1 MNNIH
6 RTLTLMAALLPVA
19 AYSLPPESPALWRE
33 VTGVIHN
40 ASLPQPNY
48 FTRPHQPAWRT
59 TSDGRIG
66 LIVEGG
72 GTEGGTPRF
81 GLFIP
86 EKMTQPFLNNPAGS
100 FTMSSTSFKWLDGYA
115 TPSAASSQFTL
126 PNTFDGV
133 RRGVSH
139 AALWETA
146 PCTAVLNST
155 TGLYEDVYTIKV
167 MGTTNWTITPAPTPP
182 AIASHTQYF
191 VTPIKIYVQNPK
203 TVNASIRSIVRDT
216 SAPNAGATVGG
227 PDYTFSGN
235 TFEPIIVGDGRLLIT
250 RVGTGSLP
258 WTDPVSGVAHTG
270 QGCDIVYSY
279 YTGGTEADPTQWT
292 NILPI
297 SHAPFDSRIN
307 TKFGFAMAQF
317 RDPEGTLIP
326 DGEDIGG
333 SYPWMDRE
341 ARNLFFETVFD
352 QLHYAGTDGVWNQS
366 RYPQTGVP
374 EETPTYK
381 PEDGGKHQGI
391 SFCGLWSH
399 GKIVMIDNVMN
410 DMDYAIGAGDNS
422 NPLLAGPEQRLVQL
436 YQAGTGPLG
445 TENGWL
451 RLSYGRSTLRMPQ
464 GENDNANII
473 ESLENQMN
481 YRKYVKPTSVRDV
494 AWPMTVGKNS
504 DEVSFDDYVDP
515 DAFIIANMTGLLTF
529 VNNGTSGNYFSH
541 WSGWNGSTHVF
552 SNSVKLQN
560 AATAPATRWVTPK
573 NGLVIGP
580 GRLEPAA
587 NGGVHGKGF
596 WMDGTVGLEFTVPT
610 QPAGVNVSANDW
622 YVGVFVDCRHTDDT
636 VERRLATFP
645 DGTMVS
651 IVGRHQ
657 ILYTTAAGVVV
668 NRISLPLVLTTTPV
682 TALNDLLPDTA
693 WAHLAFQIRK
703 AGTEV
708 DFHLNG
714 LIFNRWSDA
723 YTPLFQMSVGKLTLG
738 RPASTTIAGFNG
750 WLDDF
755 KVIAHSVDLETA
767 CNHANG
773 TLIGLPSTYT
783 ADWKTKF
790 ADRFPSWAHDE
801 ITKVLKANG
810 ETTYPKYACFYNYQ
824 QDNAANS
831 FTIPAG
837 TVSLRPSIH
846 FPEGPLLYNKPRPHS
861 VQNQFCITCHK
872 TTGNGVGNGGLDL
885 DALAFDSTY
894 NADQDPRRQPTQPP
908 RRVYGQI
915 PAGLVDTTNLPAAA
929 TTLPAGG
936 QLIDQWM
943 LGAFGGTTAVQ
954 TFTVVDAN
962 TGKDLVDITN
972 TGTIDPA
979 KLGSTNLTIR
989 ANLNTA
995 QGYVNMQYDATTVNQ
1010 RLLPPYAVFGNGTNP
1025 LAGQVLTVGAHSVK
1039 ATPQYGTLNTLNFTV
1054 AGNTSRIVAGYRSDY
1069 KTHSPLPGW
1078 SYHWNANGP
1087 ITSPANYVNMAWT
1100 TGGNKYS
1107 GKGNVA
1113 FPEAATDG
1121 SYVSLTSTGGHPGRG
1136 TTQGQT
1142 NDRFAIAAY
1151 TVKLAGYYGISNGF
1165 VTSSTSASNGG
1176 QVIVYTETNNGA
1188 SFTQKLNGTYV
1199 GGGTL
1204 NITALNVGQL
1214 QAGDTIYV
1222 CVGPNTADG
1231 SDSFSIDYSI
1241 YCNEIANPL

>member
-1 MNNIH
+1 MNIH
-6 RTLTLMAALLPVA
+6 RTLTLAALMLPITV
-19 AYSLPPESPALWRE
+19 YSLAPESPAVWRE
-33 VTGVIHN
+33 VTGVIHD
-40 ASLPQPNY
+40 ATLAQPNY

-59 TSDGRIG
+59 TADGRIG

-86 EKMTQPFLNNPAGS
+86 EKLTAPFLNNPAGS

-115 TPSAASSQFTL
+115 SASAASSQFTL

-155 TGLYEDVYTIKV
+155 TGQYEDVYTIKV

-182 AIASHTQYF
+182 AIPSHTQYF

-203 TVNASIRSIVRDT
+203 TVNATIRSIVRDT
-216 SAPNAGATVGG
+216 SAPNAGATVAG

-250 RVGTGSLP
+250 RVGSPSLA

-279 YTGGTEADPTQWT
+279 YTGGTPADPTQWT
-292 NILPI
+292 NIIPI
-297 SHAPFDSRIN
+297 SHAPYDTRIN
-307 TKFGFAMAQF
+307 TTFGFALQPF

-399 GKIVMIDNVMN
+399 GKVVMIDNAMN
-410 DMDYAIGAGDNS
+410 DMDYAIGAGDNT

-436 YQAGTGPLG
+436 FQANSGPLG
-445 TENGWL
+445 TESGWL
-451 RLSYGRSTLRMPQ
+451 RLGYGRSTLRMPL

-473 ESLENQMN
+473 ESLENQFN
-481 YRKYVKPTSVRDV
+481 YRQFVKPISVRDV
-494 AWPMTVGKNS
+494 AWPMSVGKNS

-529 VNNGTSGNYFSH
+529 NNNGTGGNTFTH
-541 WSGWNGSTHVF
+541 WSGWNTTTHVF
-552 SNSVKLQN
+552 SNAVKLQN
-560 AATAPATRWVTPK
+560 AATPPATRWVTPK
-573 NGLVIGP
+573 NGLVLGA

-587 NGGVHGKGF
+587 TGGVHGKGF
-596 WMDGTVGLEFTVPT
+596 WMDGTIGLEFTVVA
-610 QPAGVNVSANDW
+610 QPVNPSTKDW
-622 YVGVFVDCRHTDDT
+622 YVGLFVDSRVTDDT
-636 VERRLATFP
+636 VERRIATFP
-645 DGTMVS
+645 DGTMIS
-651 IVGRHQ
+651 IIGRHQ
-657 ILYTTAAGVVV
+657 IRYTTATGNVV
-668 NRISLPLVLTTTPV
+668 NKISLPVALTTTPV
-682 TALNDLLPDTA
+682 TQLNDLLPDTG

-714 LIFNRWSDA
+714 LIYNRWKDGV
-723 YTPLFQMSVGKLTLG
+723 TPLFQLPAGKLTLG
-738 RPASTTIAGFNG
+738 RPASTAVTGFTG

-755 KVIAHSVDLETA
+755 KVIAHTVDLETA

-790 ADRFPSWAHDE
+790 ADRFPSWTHDE
-801 ITKVLKANG
+801 ITKQLKANG
-810 ETTYPKYACFYNYQ
+810 EATYPKYACFYDRT
-824 QDNAANS
+824 QDNVAHR

-837 TVSLRPSIH
+837 TVSLRQSIH
-846 FPEGPLLYNKPRPHS
+846 FPEGPLYYNKPRPHS
-861 VQNQFCITCHK
+861 EQNQFCITCHK
-872 TTGNGVGNGGLDL
+872 VPGNGVGNGGLDL
-885 DALAFDSTY
+885 AALTFDALTT
-894 NADQDPRRQPTQPP
+894 ADVDGRRQPTQPP

-915 PAGLVDTTNLPAAA
+915 PAGLVDTTGLPTAA
-929 TTLPAGG
+929 TTLAATG

-954 TFTVVDAN
+954 SYTIVDAN
-962 TGKDLVDITN
+962 TGNDLGDLPAN
-972 TGTIDPA
+972 GTIDPA
-979 KLGSTNLTIR
+979 KLGSNNLTIR
-989 ANLNTA
+989 ANLDSA
-995 QGYVNMQYDATTVNQ
+995 QGYVNMQYDANSVNQ
-1010 RLLPPYAVFGNGTNP
+1010 RLVPPYTVFGTGANP
-1025 LAGQVLTVGAHSVK
+1025 LIGQVLSVGAHSIK
-1039 ATPQYGTLNTLNFTV
+1039 ATPQYGALNTLNFTV
-1054 AGNTSRIVAGYRSDY
+1054 VGNTSRVIAGYRADY
-1069 KTHSPLPGW
+1069 KPFSPLPGW
-1078 SYHWNANGP
+1078 TYLWNANGA
-1087 ITSPANYVNMAWT
+1087 ITSPTNYLNMAFT
-1100 TGGNKYS
+1100 TGASKYS
-1107 GKGNVA
+1107 AQGSVT
-1113 FPEAATDG
+1113 FPELSTQG
-1121 SYVSLTSTGGHPGRG
+1121 SYVSLTSTGGHPGPG
-1136 TTQGQT
+1136 VTQGQAT
-1142 NDRFAIAAY
+1142 DRFAIAAY
-1151 TVKLAGYYGISNGF
+1151 TAKLGGYYGISNGF
-1165 VTSSTSASNGG
+1165 VTGSSTLGNGG
-1176 QVIVYTETNNGA
+1176 QVIIYAETNNGA
-1188 SFTQKLNGTYV
+1188 SFTQKFSSTYAAGT
-1199 GGGTL
+1199 TL
-1204 NITALNVGQL
+1204 NLTALNLGQL
-1214 QAGDTIYV
+1214 AVGDIIFV
-1222 CVGPNTADG
+1222 CIGPNTVDG
-1231 SDSFSIDYSI
+1231 NDSFQLDFSI
-1241 YCNEIANPL
+1241 YFNELSNPL

>member
-1 MNNIH
+1 MNITH
-6 RTLTLMAALLPVA
+6 RTLTLAAALLPIA

-33 VTGVIHN
+33 VTGVIHDTRVTPATTN
-40 ASLPQPNY
+40 

-59 TSDGRIG
+59 SADGRIG

-72 GTEGGTPRF
+72 GAEGGTPRF
-81 GLFIP
+81 GLFMP
-86 EKMTQPFLNNPAGS
+86 EKMATQPFLNNPAGS
-100 FTMSSTSFKWLDGYA
+100 FTMSSTSFKWLDGYSS
-115 TPSAASSQFTL
+115 PSAASTQFTL
-126 PNTFDGV
+126 PNTSDGI

-146 PCTAVLNST
+146 PPTAVLNAT
-155 TGLYEDVYTIKV
+155 TGLYEDVYTLKIF
-167 MGTTNWTITPAPTPP
+167 GSTNWTATVAPT
-182 AIASHTQYF
+182 SRTQFF
-191 VTPIKIYVQNPK
+191 VTPIKIFVQNPK
-203 TVNASIRSIVRDT
+203 TLTAAIRSIVRDT

-227 PDYTFSGN
+227 PEYPFQGN
-235 TFEPIIVGDGRLLIT
+235 AFEPLIVGDGHLLIT
-250 RVGTGSLP
+250 RVGSPSLG
-258 WTDPVSGVAHTG
+258 WTDPVTGTVHAG

-279 YTGGTEADPTQWT
+279 YAAGGAADPTLWT
-292 NILPI
+292 NIIPI

-352 QLHYAGTDGVWNQS
+352 QLHYAGSDGVWNQS

-391 SFCGLWSH
+391 SFAGLWSH
-399 GKIVMIDNVMN
+399 GKVVMIDNAMN
-410 DMDYAIGAGDNS
+410 DVDYAIGAGDNAD
-422 NPLLAGPEQRLVQL
+422 PLLAGPEQRMVQL
-436 YQAGTGPLG
+436 YQASTGPLG

-451 RLSYGRSTLRMPQ
+451 RMSYGRSTLRMPL

-481 YRKYVKPTSVRDV
+481 YRKYVKPISVRDV

-504 DEVSFDDYVDP
+504 DEMSFDDYVDP
-515 DAFIIANMTGLLTF
+515 DSFIIANMTGLLTF
-529 VNNGTSGNYFSH
+529 VNNGTGGNYFTH
-541 WSGWNGSTHVF
+541 WSGWNGTTHVF
-552 SNSVKLQN
+552 SNAVKLQN
-560 AATAPATRWVTPK
+560 AATAPATRWITPK
-573 NGLVIGP
+573 NGLVVGP

-587 NGGVHGKGF
+587 TGGVHGKGF

-610 QPAGVNVSANDW
+610 QPAGVNVSASDW
-622 YVGVFVDCRHTDDT
+622 YAGVFVDCRHTDDT

-645 DGTMVS
+645 DGTIVS

-657 ILYTTAAGVVV
+657 ILYTTAAGAVV
-668 NRISLPLVLTTTPV
+668 NRISLPIVLTTTPV

-714 LIFNRWSDA
+714 LIYNRYSDP
-723 YTPLFQMSVGKLTLG
+723 YTPLFQMTAGKLTLG
-738 RPASTTIAGFNG
+738 RPASTTITGFNG

-755 KVIAHSVDLETA
+755 KVIAHAVDLETA

-773 TLIGLPSTYT
+773 TLIGLPGAYT

-790 ADRFPSWAHDE
+790 ADRFPSWTHDE
-801 ITKVLKANG
+801 ITRTLKANG
-810 ETTYPKYACFYNYQ
+810 EATYVKYACLYNYQ
-824 QDNAANS
+824 QDNAANL
-831 FTIPAG
+831 FTIPSG
-837 TVSLRPSIH
+837 TVSLRNSIH

-861 VQNQFCITCHK
+861 VQNQFCVTCHK
-872 TTGNGVGNGGLDL
+872 TPGNGVGNGGLDL

-894 NADQDPRRQPTQPP
+894 TADQDPRRQPTQPP
-908 RRVYGQI
+908 RRIYGQI
-915 PAGLVDTTNLPAAA
+915 PAGLVDTTGLPSAA
-929 TTLPAGG
+929 TTLTAAG

-943 LGAFGGTTAVQ
+943 LGAFGGATAVQ
-954 TFTVVDAN
+954 TYTIVDAD
-962 TGKDLVDITN
+962 TGKDLADLVN
-972 TGTIDPA
+972 SGTVDPA
-979 KLGSTNLTIR
+979 KLGNTNLTIR
-989 ANLNTA
+989 ANLDSA
-995 QGYVNMQYDATTVNQ
+995 QGYVNMQYDTSAVNQ
-1010 RLLPPYAVFGNGTNP
+1010 RLLPPYAAFGTGANP
-1025 LAGQVLTVGAHSVK
+1025 LAGQVLLAGAHSVK
-1039 ATPQYGTLNTLNFTV
+1039 ATPQYGVLNTLNFTV
-1054 AGNTSRIVAGYRSDY
+1054 VRNTSRIVAGYRTDY

-1087 ITSPANYVNMAWT
+1087 VTSPANYVNMAWT
-1100 TGGNKYS
+1100 TGASKYS
-1107 GKGNVA
+1107 GKGSVI

-1121 SYVSLTSTGGHPGRG
+1121 SYVSLTPTGGHPGRG

-1165 VTSSTSASNGG
+1165 VTSSTATSNGG
-1176 QVIVYTETNNGA
+1176 QVIVYTETNAGA

-1222 CVGPNTADG
+1222 CVGPNTVDG
-1231 SDSFSIDYSI
+1231 SDSFSIDFSI